1 MKAKVPVDIALDM
14 EEDLPLNKGVENHLF
29 RIVQEAISNTLRHA
43 KATKMDIVLQ
53 RRGDTVRLGIRD
65 NGIGFDTL
73 TQIKKQ
79 ASYGMTNME
88 ERVNELGGSLNIAS
102 APGKGTRIEIRV
114 PLMAEGGQ
122 RYGGQAMIRVL
133 LVDDHEMVRI
143 GLAAVLGTEAGIEVV
158 GEAGN
163 GNEGLRLAREYSPD
177 VVLMDLVMDGM
188 DGIETTRRLM
198 EEMPECRVIVL
209 TSFLDDEK
217 MYPVIEAGAFSYLLK
232 TSRASEIADA
242 IRAAARGQSV
252 LESQVASKM
261 MNRFRRPQQVAAQP
275 HEDLTE
281 REMEVL
287 S

>member
-1 MKAKVPVDIALDM
+1 MA
-14 EEDLPLNKGVENHLF
+14 
-29 RIVQEAISNTLRHA
+29 
-43 KATKMDIVLQ
+43 
-53 RRGDTVRLGIRD
+53 D
-65 NGIGFDTL
+65 NFL
-73 TQIKKQ
+73 
-79 ASYGMTNME
+79 
-88 ERVNELGGSLNIAS
+88 
-102 APGKGTRIEIRV
+102 
-114 PLMAEGGQ
+114 
-122 RYGGQAMIRVL
+122 IRVL

-143 GLAAVLGTEAGIEVV
+143 GLAAVLGTEEGIEVV

-163 GNEGLRLAREYSPD
+163 GMEGLRLAREYSPD
-177 VVLMDLVMDGM
+177 VVLMDLVMEGM

-261 MNRFRRPQQVAAQP
+261 MNRFRRPPQAVSQP
-275 HEDLTE
+275 HEDLTD

-287 S
+287 KLIALGKSNQEIADDLFIGIKTVKYHLTNLFGKLGVDDRTQAAIYAHRNGLAN

>member
-1 MKAKVPVDIALDM
+1 LKSECHWWQRVVDEMA
-14 EEDLPLNKGVENHLF
+14 
-29 RIVQEAISNTLRHA
+29 
-43 KATKMDIVLQ
+43 
-53 RRGDTVRLGIRD
+53 D
-65 NGIGFDTL
+65 N
-73 TQIKKQ
+73 
-79 ASYGMTNME
+79 S
-88 ERVNELGGSLNIAS
+88 
-102 APGKGTRIEIRV
+102 
-114 PLMAEGGQ
+114 
-122 RYGGQAMIRVL
+122 MIRVL

-143 GLAAVLGTEAGIEVV
+143 GLAAVLGTEEGIEVV

-163 GNEGLRLAREYSPD
+163 GMEGLRLARDYSPD
-177 VVLMDLVMDGM
+177 VVLMDLVMEGM
-188 DGIETTRRLM
+188 DGIETTRRLL

-261 MNRFRRPQQVAAQP
+261 MNRFRRPPQVASQP

-287 S
+287 KLIALGKSNQEIADDLFIGIKTVKYHLTNLFGKLGVEDRTQAAIYAHRNGLAD

>member
-1 MKAKVPVDIALDM
+1 
-14 EEDLPLNKGVENHLF
+14 
-29 RIVQEAISNTLRHA
+29 
-43 KATKMDIVLQ
+43 
-53 RRGDTVRLGIRD
+53 
-65 NGIGFDTL
+65 
-73 TQIKKQ
+73 
-79 ASYGMTNME
+79 MTTE
-88 ERVNELGGSLNIAS
+88 KSF
-102 APGKGTRIEIRV
+102 
-114 PLMAEGGQ
+114 
-122 RYGGQAMIRVL
+122 IRVL
-133 LVDDHEMVRI
+133 LVDEHEMVRI
-143 GLAAVLGTEAGIEVV
+143 GLAAVLGTEEGIEVV

-163 GNEGLRLAREYSPD
+163 GMEGLRLAREYSPD
-177 VVLMDLVMDGM
+177 VVLMDLVMEGM

-261 MNRFRRPQQVAAQP
+261 MNRFRRPPQAVSQP
-275 HEDLTE
+275 HEDLTD

-287 S
+287 KLIALGKSNQEIADDLFIGIKTVKYHLTNLFGKLGVDDRTQAAIYAHRNGLAN

>member
-1 MKAKVPVDIALDM
+1 
-14 EEDLPLNKGVENHLF
+14 
-29 RIVQEAISNTLRHA
+29 
-43 KATKMDIVLQ
+43 
-53 RRGDTVRLGIRD
+53 
-65 NGIGFDTL
+65 
-73 TQIKKQ
+73 
-79 ASYGMTNME
+79 
-88 ERVNELGGSLNIAS
+88 
-102 APGKGTRIEIRV
+102 
-114 PLMAEGGQ
+114 MADVS
-122 RYGGQAMIRVL
+122 MIRVL

-143 GLAAVLGTEAGIEVV
+143 GLAAVLGTEDGIEVV

-163 GNEGLRLAREYSPD
+163 GLEGLRLARDYSPD

-198 EEMPECRVIVL
+198 EEMPEVRVIVL

-261 MNRFRRPQQVAAQP
+261 MNRFRRPLQVAAQP
-275 HEDLTE
+275 HEDLTD

-287 S
+287 KLIALGKSNQEIADDLFIGIKTVKYHLTNLFGKLGVEDRTQAAIYAHRNGLAN